1 MGSVLCSQNDD
12 SGVNA
17 FNCKHFPTFY
27 VFEHITCFY
36 HGISSLGNSQGAELS
51 TYFLLPSVPADE
63 PPTLPKSTKGTAPP
77 ETCGRMPFHS
87 RRLCPNR
94 CFLHLFTSRHSCA
107 RPPGPGLFWR
117 RFLKRKII
125 RRFFIGFQF

>member
-17 FNCKHFPTFY
+17 LHCKHFPTFY

-36 HGISSLGNSQGAELS
+36 HGISSLGNSQGSELL

-63 PPTLPKSTKGTAPP
+63 PPILPKSTKGTAPP
-77 ETCGRMPFHS
+77 ETCGRMPFHFS
-87 RRLCPNR
+87 IPLYCTRIGLIDRDSASFALACPR
-94 CFLHLFTSRHSCA
+94 ATTSESVY
-107 RPPGPGLFWR
+107 
-117 RFLKRKII
+117 
-125 RRFFIGFQF
+125 